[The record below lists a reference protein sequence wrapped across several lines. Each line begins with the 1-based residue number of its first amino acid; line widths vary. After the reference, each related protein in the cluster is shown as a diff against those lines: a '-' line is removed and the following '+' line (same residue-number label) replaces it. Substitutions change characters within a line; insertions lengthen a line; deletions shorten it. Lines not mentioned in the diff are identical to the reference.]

1 MCFHFVCSF
10 SLNFWVANPYHKISV
25 AMGSQPY
32 FPQRGQG
39 SEASLQR
46 KKQWWDTELPS
57 EPRRGCWE
65 LSNSRIQSFLKPSII
80 LALRVCETLWS
91 PYNQILFDV
100 QETCWFPILANK
112 VLTKCTSLG
121 NFFYRTPK
129 TASVFISL
137 CVCVCVN
144 AFPYRA
150 GSDFYRLGNA
160 TRCLGPKLHTEGRV
174 KWEEHLGRT
183 LAWNYV
189 SDLQHTIVNIFWE
202 NHRKGNTQKQLL
214 QLKLI
219 IVKSS

>member
-129 TASVFISL
+129 TASVFISV
-137 CVCVCVN
+137 CVCVCECISLPCGFGFLPIGKCHKMFRSK
-144 AFPYRA
+144 APYRRE
-150 GSDFYRLGNA
+150 S
-160 TRCLGPKLHTEGRV
+160 KM
-174 KWEEHLGRT
+174 GRT
-183 LAWNYV
+183 LGKNVGMELCQRSPAYHCQHILGKPQERQYPKAIVATEVNY
-189 SDLQHTIVNIFWE
+189 S
-202 NHRKGNTQKQLL
+202 
-214 QLKLI
+214 
-219 IVKSS
+219 